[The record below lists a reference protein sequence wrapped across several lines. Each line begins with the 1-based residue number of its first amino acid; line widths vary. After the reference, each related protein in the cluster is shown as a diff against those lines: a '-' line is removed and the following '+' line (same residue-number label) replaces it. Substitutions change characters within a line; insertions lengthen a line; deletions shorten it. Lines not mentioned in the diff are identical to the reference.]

1 MGWWLV
7 LGHAQ
12 PRQVPSEVVP
22 TQNHTGGRAVGLHYW
37 GPAAGDSGLGALP
50 ARLLTLGFWLLVITR
65 ETFSPCLTIP
75 LAGCPMRPSSWKLC

>member
-7 LGHAQ
+7 LGRAQ

-37 GPAAGDSGLGALP
+37 GPAVGDSGLGALRP
-50 ARLLTLGFWLLVITR
+50 PPFGEGCSALCSRLGF
-65 ETFSPCLTIP
+65 SH
-75 LAGCPMRPSSWKLC
+75 